1 MMKEPNF
8 NGAYLGNN
16 LSKIK
21 KGSYAINLD
30 ECKSIGTHW
39 IPLYLNGDTTAYF
52 DSCGIEHISK
62 EI

>member
-21 KGSYAINLD
+21 TGSYAINLD
-30 ECKSIGTHW
+30 ECTSIGTHW
-39 IPLYLNGDTTAYF
+39 IALYLNGDTRAYF
-52 DSCGIEHISK
+52 KRNLKSHRQ
-62 EI
+62 